1 MAADSNEQGV
11 HGVLDSGVTREL
23 FEETA
28 AELGLVKQETW
39 EARGEGQAYEQV
51 WATPDKTRAVNYV
64 EDPLSGMSYVHFRG
78 DDLEELMEEFGDKLS
93 TFWPDELIGLFHEA
107 TEHNEIV
114 DYVYRLAIAFPDF
127 DPEVFTIFE
136 GVAADAPHPKLRLAG
151 LDALAYRTWPQS
163 RAVVERV
170 ARADADA
177 EVREQAARILTL
189 WGGPQQPQAQPQT

>member
-1 MAADSNEQGV
+1 MESESDQQSI

-28 AELGLVKQETW
+28 AELGLVKHDTW
-39 EARGEGQAYEQV
+39 EAKGEGQSYEQV
-51 WATPDKTRAVNYV
+51 WTTPDKTLAVNYV

-78 DDLEELMEEFGDKLS
+78 EDLEELTEEFGEKLS

-107 TEHNEIV
+107 TEHDEIV
-114 DYVYRLAIAFPDF
+114 DYLYRLAIAFPEYD
-127 DPEVFTIFE
+127 EQVFGIFE
-136 GVAADAPHPKLRLAG
+136 RAATSAPHPKLRLAG

-170 ARADADA
+170 ARTDADA

-189 WGGPQQPQAQPQT
+189 WDAPRQSPPSS